1 MIYGSRIFFSRFYL
15 CFFFIILAFTRK
27 EDYETSGNPE
37 PHENSS
43 CKKSVSENYER
54 KSSSSKAKPP
64 KHFKNYDF
72 PFDKETEPDEFRRN
86 YTNYYA
92 NVADDAMMGDK
103 DAIEELRDEFG
114 DDWKGEW

>member
-1 MIYGSRIFFSRFYL
+1 MAVVFFFAFL
-15 CFFFIILAFTRK
+15 FVLFFIILAFTRK
-27 EDYETSGNPE
+27 DDYESSETSGNPE
-37 PHENSS
+37 PHENSF
-43 CKKSVSENYER
+43 CKKSVSENYGR
-54 KSSSSKAKPP
+54 KSSGSKAKPP

-86 YTNYYA
+86 YNNYYA

-114 DDWKGEW
+114 DDWEGEW